1 MMPKARAPPTARGG
15 IDIVV
20 DTAVADCALG
30 NGTGENGV
38 PLPSPHGPP
47 APLANGTCAAVGI
60 GEKAAAAALEAA
72 MSAND
77 ISVLDGAIVEAAA
90 AGVDK
95 KVLVKARTR
104 LKVLRQSEKQ
114 AAVKEAAA
122 SLQAA
127 MKAEGACATMDL
139 EDALE
144 KAMRAGVAKS
154 SLEKARKLL
163 ARRAAAEKQ
172 ATARADAEA
181 ALCDAMGEDDPEIL
195 AAAIMAAELAGVED
209 SSVEAPRALLHA
221 LRARQEAKQRAAS
234 ALGAAASGD
243 DSRALT
249 EELEIAVEAGVEE
262 HMLAN
267 ARARLKVLKDA
278 ERRPASAEKASAEA
292 QKTTRPAVGQ
302 RASARASC
310 EDSLWAAM
318 RSLESA
324 EDAEELEDAI
334 NCAERAN
341 VPATIVAEARR
352 LLADFVR
359 GHSECGRCG
368 ALDHTSQQCP
378 HITKSCFC
386 CGAVGHLAQMCY
398 SRHKQCTVC
407 GRVGHLGRVCPA
419 SFVADLEERMLK
431 AFDVF
436 RAVECRMSAREKEE
450 VLSGLEALGRQLA
463 HWRSRDALLVE
474 MEVSA
479 RRRSGGAA
487 AADAA
492 SSWAWHAGP
501 RQGAARGGRRELG
514 A

>member
-154 SLEKARKLL
+154 SLEKARRLL

-172 ATARADAEA
+172 ATARAGAEA
-181 ALCDAMGEDDPEIL
+181 TLCDAMGEDDSEVF
-195 AAAIMAAELAGVED
+195 AAAISAAEL
-209 SSVEAPRALLHA
+209 
-221 LRARQEAKQRAAS
+221 
-234 ALGAAASGD
+234 
-243 DSRALT
+243 
-249 EELEIAVEAGVEE
+249 
-262 HMLAN
+262 
-267 ARARLKVLKDA
+267 
-278 ERRPASAEKASAEA
+278 
-292 QKTTRPAVGQ
+292 
-302 RASARASC
+302 
-310 EDSLWAAM
+310 
-318 RSLESA
+318 
-324 EDAEELEDAI
+324 
-334 NCAERAN
+334 
-341 VPATIVAEARR
+341 
-352 LLADFVR
+352 
-359 GHSECGRCG
+359 
-368 ALDHTSQQCP
+368 
-378 HITKSCFC
+378 
-386 CGAVGHLAQMCY
+386 AVGHLAQLCY
-398 SRHKQCTVC
+398 SRHRPCTVC
-407 GRVGHLGRVCPA
+407 GRVGHLARVCPA
-419 SFVADLEERMLK
+419 SDVADLEERMLE

-436 RAVECRMSAREKEE
+436 RAIESRMSVREKEE